1 MAQPAATKTEVE
13 EGAEAVPAKGGRKK
27 GLIIGLVLLL
37 VLGGGGFAAF
47 KLLGHTEE
55 PGKEK
60 GAGKKENAKKEP
72 LLPARYVTLDPP
84 FVVNFE
90 AESSVR
96 FLQITIGIMT
106 RDPEIEKILKDNDPR
121 IRNDLLMILGNQNYE
136 SVSKLEGKEA
146 LRTRSLESVRAVVK
160 DSGGEAEKVEAL
172 YFTSFVMQ

>member
-1 MAQPAATKTEVE
+1 MAQPAATNDEIE
-13 EGAEAVPAKGGRKK
+13 EGAEAAPAKGGKK

-37 VLGGGGFAAF
+37 VLGGGGFAAY
-47 KLLGHTEE
+47 KLLG
-55 PGKEK
+55 GKDDP
-60 GAGKKENAKKEP
+60 AKKDAAKKEQ

-106 RDPEIEKILKDNDPR
+106 RDLEIEKIIKDNDPR
-121 IRNDLLMILGNQNYE
+121 IRNDLLLILGGQNYD
-136 SVSKLEGKEA
+136 SVSKVEGKEE
-146 LRTRSLESVRAVVK
+146 LRNRCLESVRTVVR
-160 DSGGEAEKVEAL
+160 DSGGDAAKVEAL

>member
-1 MAQPAATKTEVE
+1 MAAPATTNDDVE
-13 EGAEAVPAKGGRKK
+13 EGAEGAEGEPAKGGKK
-27 GLIIGLVLLL
+27 GLIIGVILLL

-47 KLLGHTEE
+47 KMLGH
-55 PGKEK
+55 KEDPK
-60 GAGKKENAKKEP
+60 KKETAKKEQ

-90 AESSVR
+90 AESTVR

-106 RDPEIEKILKDNDPR
+106 RDLEIEKIIKDNDPR
-121 IRNDLLMILGNQNYE
+121 IRNDLLLILGNQNYE

-146 LRTRSLESVRAVVK
+146 LRTRCLDAVRAVVK
-160 DSGGEAEKVEAL
+160 DSGGESAKVEAL